1 MHKRCEELIDKHLT
15 KMAGCI
21 TLEVCEKNFDRV
33 FKEVCDQG
41 SPNDT
46 TIGATYRRLEKMAI
60 EAVNVKFEEYKEE
73 VTSEMG
79 IVKSSPH
86 GNPFA
91 LIAYELWENFLY
103 YYDIRG
109 LVESFIGDEWSE
121 KQVKMTKSGILDEHG
136 DIKR

>member
-1 MHKRCEELIDKHLT
+1 MMKFSEELINKHLT
-15 KMAGCI
+15 KMVGGI
-21 TLEVCEKNFDRV
+21 TLEVCETNFDRV

-41 SPNDT
+41 SQNDT
-46 TIGATYRRLEKMAI
+46 TIGATYRRLEKLAD
-60 EAVNVKFEEYKEE
+60 EAVKLKFDEYIEE
-73 VTSEMG
+73 VTGEMN

-91 LIAYELWENFLY
+91 LIAYGLWDNFLY

-121 KQVKMTKSGILDEHG
+121 KQVKLTESGILDEHG
-136 DIKR
+136 DIKH